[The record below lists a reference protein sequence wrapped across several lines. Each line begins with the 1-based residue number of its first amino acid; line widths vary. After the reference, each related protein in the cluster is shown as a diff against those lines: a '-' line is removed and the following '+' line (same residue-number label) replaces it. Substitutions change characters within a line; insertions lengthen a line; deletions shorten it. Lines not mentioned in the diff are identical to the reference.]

1 MLSTLSKRRP
11 GFTLIELLVVIAI
24 IAILIGLLIPAVQK
38 VREAAQRTQSA
49 NNLKQMGLAMHNI
62 ASATDQPLPPSYGIY
77 AGETTT
83 ASVFFY
89 MLPYIEQGNIY
100 NLYFAQPDKGTGS
113 PPASTPIPTYVAAA
127 DPTNPGNDTHT
138 SYSSNAAVLGTSTL
152 SQPGGNVKLS
162 ALTSGKG
169 TTSTILFMERFAST
183 GGPAANNHHWQHTNQ
198 GGNNLYLSNATATT
212 NFPNPDFS
220 LQPASLGPAPGSNND
235 ASTATQSA
243 TAFTAAGIQVGM
255 GDGSVRTAGK
265 SVTTTGGVAGFSTVS
280 IWTWACVGPTNPIS
294 AAPPPSGW

>member
-1 MLSTLSKRRP
+1 MLSKLSKRRP

-38 VREAAQRTQSA
+38 VREAAQRTQSS
-49 NNLKQMGLAMHNI
+49 NNLKQLGLAMHNM
-62 ASATDQPLPPSYGIY
+62 ASATDQPLPPSYGLY
-77 AGETTT
+77 AGETAT

-100 NLYFAQPDKGTGS
+100 QTYFAQPDKGTGS
-113 PPASTPIPTYVAAA
+113 PPASTPISTFIAAP
-127 DPTNPGNDTHT
+127 DPTNPANDTHT
-138 SYSSNAAVLGTSTL
+138 SYSSNAAVLG
-152 SQPGGNVKLS
+152 GGNSQMGTVKFS

-198 GGNNLYLSNATATT
+198 GGNNLYLANMTTTT

-220 LQPASLGPAPGSNND
+220 LQPATLGPAPGTNSD

-243 TAFTAAGIQVGM
+243 TAFSAAGIQVGM
-255 GDGSVRTAGK
+255 ADGSVRTVGK
-265 SVTTTGGVAGFSTVS
+265 NITTTGGVSGFSTVS